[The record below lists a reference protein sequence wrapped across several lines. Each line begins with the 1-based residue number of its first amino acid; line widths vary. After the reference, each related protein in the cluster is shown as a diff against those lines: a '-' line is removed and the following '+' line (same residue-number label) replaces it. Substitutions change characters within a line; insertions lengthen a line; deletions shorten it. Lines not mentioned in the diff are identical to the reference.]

1 MFSGRNCY
9 PGLVNVFIDLF
20 LQIISMLRVLL
31 QFGIDHA
38 IVGDTTP
45 HNSPASEFLILK
57 GAEKALG
64 NS

>member
-1 MFSGRNCY
+1 
-9 PGLVNVFIDLF
+9 
-20 LQIISMLRVLL
+20 MLRVLL